1 MMDNPS
7 QVGHLEMELRIH
19 DYRYQI
25 HHWLRVWH
33 RIHYCIVIDDNMDVV
48 LGQLKGIAW
57 CIDDRDK

>member
-7 QVGHLEMELRIH
+7 QVGHLEMESRIH
-19 DYRYQI
+19 DYKYQI
-25 HHWLRVWH
+25 HHWLNVWH
-33 RIHYCIVIDDNMDVV
+33 RIHYWIVIDDNMDVV